1 MEKQPLLIPVGV
13 SNRHLHLSQADLD
26 VLFGKGFQ
34 LTIKKDLGQP
44 GQFAAEETVD
54 VQGPKNTISRIRI
67 LGPTRKQTQIEVS
80 LTDSFSLGI
89 TPPVRDSGSLAGS
102 PGVIV
107 KGPKGQIELK
117 EGVVAAK
124 RHIHCTPEEAIQL
137 GVKDMDIVS
146 VAVEGGERSLIFGD
160 VLVRV
165 RNDFALE
172 FHVDTDEANAAG
184 LKNGDQVR
192 IVRLSR

>member
-137 GVKDMDIVS
+137 GVKDMDTVS

>member
-1 MEKQPLLIPVGV
+1 MEKQPLSIPVGV
-13 SNRHLHLSQADLD
+13 SNRHLHLSQADLE
-26 VLFGKGFQ
+26 VLFGKGYQ
-34 LTIKKDLGQP
+34 LTVKKDLGQP

-67 LGPTRKQTQIEVS
+67 LGPIRKQTQIEVS
-80 LTDSFSLGI
+80 LTDSFTLGI

-107 KGPKGQIELK
+107 KGPQGQIELK

-124 RHIHCTPEEAIQL
+124 RHIHCTPEEAVQL

-146 VAVEGGERSLIFGD
+146 VAVKGGERSLTFGD

-172 FHVDTDEANAAG
+172 FHVDTDEANAAA
-184 LKNGDQVR
+184 LKNGDLVH
-192 IVRLSR
+192 IVR